1 MIDQTNKK
9 VNKKLLKENLFVK
22 EKILKNATSY
32 KLRFI
37 DSARFMANAFSNL
50 VDKLT
55 EERHKI

>member
-1 MIDQTNKK
+1 MGRTNKRA
-9 VNKKLLKENLFVK
+9 NKKPLKENLFFQ
-22 EKILKNATSY
+22 EKIQKNAISY

-37 DSARFMANAFSNL
+37 DSPRFMANAFLNL